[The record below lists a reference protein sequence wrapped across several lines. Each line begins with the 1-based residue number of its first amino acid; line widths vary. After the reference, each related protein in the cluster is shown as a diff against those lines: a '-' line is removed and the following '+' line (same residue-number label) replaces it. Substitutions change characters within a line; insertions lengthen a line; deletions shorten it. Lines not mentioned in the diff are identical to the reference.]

1 MATVDIYKIKVNV
14 SGDQDVRGLQK
25 DLNSLEGGL
34 NKAGKSILKLGA
46 AAAAGFAAVG
56 VSAFKMADAV
66 ADSANGLGIAIDRFY
81 QIALAAEQS
90 GISFDDAAKFMGK
103 FAKSVDAAT
112 KGSQDMLDNFSKA
125 GISAEEL
132 ATLTDEAL
140 FTKVVAGLAEMGA
153 GADQTA
159 VSMGLLGKQARDLE
173 FDTFSEELKKNG
185 EEAKEAARLI
195 ELGGKAAD
203 SLERAFRQLQ
213 VASLNVF
220 EPIIQAMA
228 DFDLKA
234 QGTQTTIKVL
244 GGLMAAIGGAVLAAN
259 IVKLALAFKQVAGAV
274 RAVVVGQTALTALMG
289 PAGWAAI
296 AGAVVATGAAVIALD
311 AAMGDTADSTSDVTG
326 EVVKLTAE
334 EEKLEKARILQ
345 AGADDLAL
353 GLAKDRVSVS
363 KNNIALAQKQLRESI
378 SLIGVETNAANLRK
392 ANLTAEAT
400 ASKEIELIQGLIN
413 QEEEKKSNTMA
424 EQVKLYKAQQDSIRA
439 NLELT
444 KELNRE
450 QSKSLAFQQLMST
463 IQKSAFSRLKNE
475 AAEADE
481 KLQREALLEQI
492 SGRRSAQQ
500 IADTL
505 ELRNLDL
512 AYLAEEAVLDK
523 QMEQAKLK
531 NDEAAINRILLES
544 IALSKRY
551 LAESEH
557 IKKLQEL
564 RKQLNDSSVAGA
576 VDALAEIQASLEP
589 FQLASDAVTMT
600 WGKIGSAI
608 DDMVD
613 NGKSSFS
620 DLADSI
626 LKDLA
631 KMLIKAYLFKLLVG
645 GGEALGFDMSFLDK
659 KATGGPVKKGQSY
672 IVGEKGPE
680 IFQAPSAGNII
691 PNHRLQSS
699 MGAGSTQ
706 ASQAGPVTNNYV
718 TNNINALDS
727 RSVAQVFAENRQTLL
742 GTVEYARKETSYGV

>member
-34 NKAGKSILKLGA
+34 NKAGKSILALGA

-56 VSAFKMADAV
+56 VSAFRMADAV

-81 QIALAAEQS
+81 QISLAAEQS
-90 GISFDDAAKFMGK
+90 GISFDDAAKLMGK

-112 KGSQDMLDNFSKA
+112 KGSQDMLDNFTKA

-213 VASLNVF
+213 IASLKVF
-220 EPIIQAMA
+220 EPIIKGIAE
-228 DFDLKA
+228 FDIKA
-234 QGTQTTIKVL
+234 KETQTTIKIL
-244 GGLMAAIGGAVLAAN
+244 GGAMAGIGSAVLVANIAKIVNLIKNLSIVTRAAAVAQATLMA
-259 IVKLALAFKQVAGAV
+259 F
-274 RAVVVGQTALTALMG
+274 TG
-289 PAGWAAI
+289 PAGWAAL
-296 AGAVVATGAAVIALD
+296 AVGAAAATGAVIALD

-413 QEEEKKSNTMA
+413 QEALKKTKLGDKA
-424 EQVKLYKAQQDSIRA
+424 VKLYKAQQESIRA
-439 NLELT
+439 NLEVT
-444 KELNRE
+444 KELNKE
-450 QSKSLAFQQLMST
+450 QSKSLQLQT
-463 IQKSAFSRLKNE
+463 IISQLNENEISRLSIKAN
-475 AAEADE
+475 ALKAGIQRLA
-481 KLQREALLEQI
+481 LQAQIEGRMSAEQI
-492 SGRRSAQQ
+492 ENAKELASLTAENYSN
-500 IADTL
+500 IEVL
-505 ELRNLDL
+505 ERKIVEAKRKGNQEELGQLGLLMDL
-512 AYLAEEAVLDK
+512 ENERF
-523 QMEQAKLK
+523 EQEKE
-531 NDEAAINRILLES
+531 DLEK
-544 IALSKRY
+544 I
-551 LAESEH
+551 
-557 IKKLQEL
+557 QEL
-564 RKQLNDSSVAGA
+564 RKKLTASGVAGA
-576 VDALAEIQASLEP
+576 VDALAQIQASLEP

-631 KMLIKAYLFKLLVG
+631 KMIIKAYLFKLIIG
-645 GGEALGFDMSFLDK
+645 GGKALGFDMSFLDK

-727 RSVAQVFAENRQTLL
+727 RSVAQVFAENRQALL